1 MKRLN
6 HLALTVAS
14 AAALGMALPAQ
25 AGEAIAGAKTPKDT
39 ARLSSPRYLEEH
51 PELLHGSSFREESPG
66 LHKDRLARLT
76 GNTALANSPRFQEE
90 HPELRWVLPPGQQFI
105 PPTISQRE
113 RLEKLTENTALANSP
128 RFLEE
133 HPELLRREPGFE
145 VAPLK

>member
-51 PELLHGSSFREESPG
+51 PELLNELESRIRGTWEHAEAIPVTLGAGGVSLNGEE
-66 LHKDRLARLT
+66 
-76 GNTALANSPRFQEE
+76 
-90 HPELRWVLPPGQQFI
+90 
-105 PPTISQRE
+105 
-113 RLEKLTENTALANSP
+113 
-128 RFLEE
+128 
-133 HPELLRREPGFE
+133 
-145 VAPLK
+145 

>member
-6 HLALTVAS
+6 HLVLTVAS
-14 AAALGMALPAQ
+14 AAALGMALPLQ
-25 AGEAIAGAKTPKDT
+25 ARESLAGVKTPQDT

-51 PELLHGSSFREESPG
+51 PELLRMPSSGAEPSVLPR
-66 LHKDRLARLT
+66 DRLAKLT
-76 GNTALANSPRFQEE
+76 ENTALANSPRFQEE

-105 PPTISQRE
+105 PATVSQRE

-128 RFLEE
+128 RFLEA
-133 HPELLRREPGFE
+133 HPELLRREPWFE